1 MELTVSKINDRHI
14 QVRSLSVRKF
24 WEWLQSGELLPLSE
38 VEPQPDLVETFL
50 ISIPC
55 PPALLHEDQDGN
67 FTSVKNPTL
76 ESVLAFIRGDFWTR
90 YEGKIYAYAD
100 LPPNIR
106 RYLMD
111 LQVQTVIT
119 YPTCSQEV
127 REEVEVRMGRRS
139 K

>member
-1 MELTVSKINDRHI
+1 MSKINDRHI
-14 QVRSLSVRKF
+14 QVRSLPIRKF
-24 WEWLQSGELLPLSE
+24 WDWLQSGELLPLDE
-38 VEPQPDLVETFL
+38 AEPQPDLVETFM
-50 ISIPC
+50 IPLPC
-55 PPALLHEDQDGN
+55 APALMHEDRDGN
-67 FTSVKNPTL
+67 FTSIKNPTL
-76 ESVLAFIRGDFWTR
+76 EAVLAFVRGDFKTQ
-90 YEGKIYAYAD
+90 YEGKTYAYAD

-127 REEVEVRMGRRS
+127 REEVEVRMGRRT